1 MYKSLPSV
9 FRLLASLICL
19 PVLASAQ
26 DVVPLNDLSFWKT
39 SDQKNWQIAGEVS
52 ADLET
57 AEKMTVRPGTGILV
71 NLPDQKNRANLLSA
85 AEYGDVDVSFDFMM
99 ATHSNSGFYLQG
111 RYEVQL
117 LDSWGA
123 KIPRYGDCGGIYARR
138 RFVPQEQMY
147 EGNPPRQNACL
158 APGLWQHMDISFQAP
173 RFDAAGNKTANAR
186 VLKVVFNGL
195 VIHENVEL
203 TGPTGGPI
211 SEQEA
216 AAGPFMIQGDHG
228 PVAFRNFTVVSRNNP
243 PPSIGPVSYKV
254 WHGQFRLADEF
265 LKQKPV
271 REGVTEKFSWEVAG
285 VKDAFAVVYNTTL
298 KVPKAG
304 PYKFTVQAG
313 ARSVLRVNGREVLAD
328 AWAGSNDKRTATV
341 DLPAGDAGIE
351 LTNYKMDDWLPPML
365 AFWVE
370 GPGAPETAF
379 HALSSTLAVTPPDPI
394 RLEAGT
400 PVVFRSFMDFYPDGK
415 FKKRIV
421 HAVQVGN
428 PDLLHYTYDL
438 DNGALAQIW
447 KGEFLNTSPMWDNR
461 GDGSSRPT
469 GAVLPL
475 SDAAVVVA
483 KPALFD
489 TATSK
494 TEPVADFRP
503 KGYDLDAGD
512 LPTFRYQRFG
522 MDVEDQIRV
531 AEGKYLNRTLTFAN
545 IPASNPYVCR
555 LAMGREIVMEN
566 ESLYLVDGKHYYIR
580 LPKGEKATVENSG
593 GTAVLYVPVKGKVEY
608 SILW

>member
-1 MYKSLPSV
+1 MEEDNKAKSITALSKVQKRSLSTHVVLKTTEADKNDAMFQHSVLCQTFLPY
-9 FRLLASLICL
+9 R
-19 PVLASAQ
+19 
-26 DVVPLNDLSFWKT
+26 D
-39 SDQKNWQIAGEVS
+39 
-52 ADLET
+52 
-57 AEKMTVRPGTGILV
+57 PGNNI
-71 NLPDQKNRANLLSA
+71 N
-85 AEYGDVDVSFDFMM
+85 
-99 ATHSNSGFYLQG
+99 
-111 RYEVQL
+111 
-117 LDSWGA
+117 
-123 KIPRYGDCGGIYARR
+123 
-138 RFVPQEQMY
+138 
-147 EGNPPRQNACL
+147 
-158 APGLWQHMDISFQAP
+158 LWQQKQG
-173 RFDAAGNKTANAR
+173 AA
-186 VLKVVFNGL
+186 
-195 VIHENVEL
+195 
-203 TGPTGGPI
+203 
-211 SEQEA
+211 
-216 AAGPFMIQGDHG
+216 
-228 PVAFRNFTVVSRNNP
+228 
-243 PPSIGPVSYKV
+243 
-254 WHGQFRLADEF
+254 
-265 LKQKPV
+265 
-271 REGVTEKFSWEVAG
+271 
-285 VKDAFAVVYNTTL
+285 
-298 KVPKAG
+298 
-304 PYKFTVQAG
+304 
-313 ARSVLRVNGREVLAD
+313 
-328 AWAGSNDKRTATV
+328 
-341 DLPAGDAGIE
+341 
-351 LTNYKMDDWLPPML
+351 
-365 AFWVE
+365 
-370 GPGAPETAF
+370 
-379 HALSSTLAVTPPDPI
+379 TLAVTPPDPI

-545 IPASNPYVCR
+545 IPAANPYVCR

-593 GTAVLYVPVKGKVEY
+593 GTAVLYVPVKEKVEY